1 MNNSKLKE
9 SAEEKVRS
17 YGDMVR
23 DLGMR
28 FLQDRKRFKSA
39 INRVSEMLEGREFNQ
54 FQALSRNEDLDDV
67 GDFEDQYEEICG
79 AKDKEEKRELVR
91 LVLRH
96 M

>member
-1 MNNSKLKE
+1 MNNNKHKE
-9 SAEEKVRS
+9 SAEEKVRD

-23 DLGMR
+23 DLGTR
-28 FLQDRKRFKSA
+28 FLQDRKRFKLA

-54 FQALSRNEDLDDV
+54 FQSMSRNEDLDDV
-67 GDFEDQYEEICG
+67 GDFEDQFEEICG